1 MIEVSNRY
9 FRLKRKMAED
19 TSIELAQ
26 EIDPNGVLNRMANNT
41 LIHMDDNIMQYYK
54 AAIENGKKQ

>member
-1 MIEVSNRY
+1 
-9 FRLKRKMAED
+9 MAED

-54 AAIENGKKQ
+54 AAIENGKKQWAVMWPPTECGWHL